1 MKRGEATKLT
11 RSFLKQLRHGHHDAY
26 LTVVALIEQG
36 YKFIAKN
43 SNGDWYAYSHKPYK
57 GDGSGRFE
65 VSLGFSTRMIK
76 PVGSAV
82 SRCVPMSCLLWV
94 DSLMELP
101 EITSEKRDLDLT
113 SLEDLYL

>member
-1 MKRGEATKLT
+1 MKRGEAIKLT

-26 LTVVALIEQG
+26 LTVVALIEKG
-36 YKFIAKN
+36 HKFIAKD
-43 SNGDWYAYSHKPYK
+43 SSGDWYAYSNKPYRVE
-57 GDGSGRFE
+57 GRGCFGMRR
-65 VSLGFSTRMIK
+65 GFSTRMAK

-113 SLEDLYL
+113 DLEDLYL

>member
-36 YKFIAKN
+36 HKFIAKD
-43 SNGDWYAYSHKPYK
+43 SNGDWYAYSHKPYRVEGK
-57 GDGSGRFE
+57 GRFD
-65 VSLGFSTRMIK
+65 VSLGFSTRIIES
-76 PVGSAV
+76 VGSAI

-101 EITSEKRDLDLT
+101 EITREERNSDLT
-113 SLEDLYL
+113 NLEDLYL